1 MKKVII
7 LTITIC
13 LTHIADSAFPNFYP
27 KLAVEPITD
36 DPGVPLILTPFIE
49 QNKIAEAVAAAK
61 VYFNGFKKI
70 ESYSGYF
77 TVDKIFGSNLF
88 FWFFPAANNYENAPV
103 VLWLQGGPGA
113 SSLIGLFT
121 ENGPFIAKSKK
132 GLKLRPYP
140 WSSTHSMIYIDSPA
154 GTGYSFTN
162 GGFAQNET
170 KVGQDLYSA
179 LTQFFTMFPNLQK
192 NEFYV
197 TGESYGGKYVPA
209 ISYTIHKNNPDAKL
223 KINLKGLS
231 IGNGLCNPEFQLNYG
246 DYLYQLGLI
255 DLSGQQIFKEKEKEA
270 VTYIQNKQFD
280 KAADVFDDLLD
291 GDFHNKSS
299 IFKNI
304 TGFTNY
310 FNFLYPTDPN
320 NLEIQEAAK
329 YLQRD
334 DVRAVIHVGNTS
346 FGVTSSEVEKNLKN
360 DIMQSIAPW
369 LTELLNNYRV
379 LIYNGQLDIIV
390 AYPLTENFLRNL
402 DFNGADQYK
411 TAQRYLWYVGSDVA
425 GYVKQ
430 AGNLTEVLVRD
441 AGHMVPAD
449 QPQWSFD
456 LINRFT
462 RNKPF
467 HRT

>member
-1 MKKVII
+1 MKKVLV
-7 LTITIC
+7 LTFIC
-13 LTHIADSAFPNFYP
+13 LIQISHSAFPNFYP
-27 KLAVEPITD
+27 KIALEPITD
-36 DPGVPLILTPFIE
+36 DPGVPLLLTPLIE
-49 QNKIAEAVAAAK
+49 QNKIAEAVAASK

-88 FWFFPAANNYENAPV
+88 FWFFPAATNYENAPV

-121 ENGPFIAKSKK
+121 ENGPFKAKSKK
-132 GLKLRPYP
+132 GLKLRPYS
-140 WSSTHSMIYIDSPA
+140 WSTTHSMIYIDSPA

-192 NEFYV
+192 NDFYV

-209 ISYTIHKNNPDAKL
+209 ISYTIHKNNPDANL
-223 KINLKGLS
+223 KINLKGLA
-231 IGNGLCNPEFQLNYG
+231 IGNGLINPEFQLNYG
-246 DYLYQLGLI
+246 DYLYQLGFV
-255 DLSGQQIFKEKEKEA
+255 DVNGQQVFKQAEQEA
-270 VTYIQNKQFD
+270 VKYIQNKQFD
-280 KAADVFDDLLD
+280 KAQDIFHKLLD
-291 GDFHNKSS
+291 DDYDNHSS
-299 IFKNI
+299 TFTNI

-310 FNFLYPTDPN
+310 YNYLYPIDPN
-320 NLEIQEAAK
+320 DVEIEEAAR

-346 FGVTSSEVEKNLKN
+346 YGITSSEVENNLKN
-360 DIMQSIAPW
+360 DIMQSITPW

-379 LIYNGQLDIIV
+379 LLYNGQLDIIV
-390 AYPLTENFLRNL
+390 AYPLTENFLKNL

-411 TAQRYLWYVGSDVA
+411 TAQRYPWYVGTDLA

-449 QPQWSFD
+449 QPQWAFD

-462 RNKPF
+462 SNKPF